1 MNTEKVLRIEL
12 VIAGFG
18 GQGVLTIGQLLAKA
32 GLTQFKNVTWFP
44 SYETFMRG
52 GTVACYVI
60 TADEEIYSPLISEPE
75 IMIICDQ
82 KSLDMYQDTIA
93 PGGILIYDSSLIE
106 GEIKRE
112 DLRIIA
118 LPASELAQ
126 KNGSPRVA
134 NLVLLGAY
142 LGITEALPLDIIEKT
157 LEETLKEEGKE
168 TMIELNKKALRA
180 GFEYMKQNHTSMP
193 G

>member
-1 MNTEKVLRIEL
+1 MNNDKVPRIEL

-18 GQGVLTIGQLLAKA
+18 GQGVLTIGLLLAKA
-32 GLTQFKNVTWFP
+32 GLNKFKNVTWFP
-44 SYETFMRG
+44 TYETFMRG

-60 TADEEIYSPLISEPE
+60 SADEEIYSPLISEPE

-82 KSLDMYQDTIA
+82 RSLDMYEDTIA
-93 PGGILIYDSSLIE
+93 SGGTLIYDSSLIE
-106 GEIKRE
+106 GKIKRE
-112 DLRIIA
+112 DIKVIP

-142 LGITEALPLDIIEKT
+142 LAITEALSIDVIEQT

-168 TMIELNKKALRA
+168 TMIGLNKKALRA
-180 GFEYMKQNHTSMP
+180 GFEYIKPAPQR
-193 G
+193 

>member
-180 GFEYMKQNHTSMP
+180 GFEYMKQNHT
-193 G
+193 

>member
-1 MNTEKVLRIEL
+1 MSNEKVPRIEL

-32 GLTQFKNVTWFP
+32 GLNHFKNVTWFP
-44 SYETFMRG
+44 TYETFMRG

-60 TADEEIYSPLISEPE
+60 TADEDIYSPLISEPE

-82 KSLDMYQDTIA
+82 RSLDMYEGTIA
-93 PGGILIYDSSLIE
+93 PGGTLIYDSSLIV
-106 GEIKRE
+106 GKIKRE
-112 DLRIIA
+112 DLKVIA

-142 LGITEALPLDIIEKT
+142 LGLTEALPLDIIEET
-157 LEETLKEEGKE
+157 LTDSLKEEGKE
-168 TMIELNKKALRA
+168 AMIGLNKKALRA
-180 GFEYMKQNHTSMP
+180 GVEYIKQNHN
-193 G
+193 